1 MTPRIAIIGGGSAHW
16 TPRLLVD
23 FVNTAPLA
31 ESEVVLMDTAP
42 ESLPA
47 VQAVADHVVSL
58 ASRGT
63 GAGAGLDV
71 TTTTDLNAALA
82 GAQFVITAYSVGG
95 FGAMVHDLTIPEAH
109 GLPQPVVFGLA
120 AVALS
125 RAYKVAAAP
134 EILRPVA
141 VVPPLRMVSMY
152 PAMLVLEEYC
162 PIFI

>member
-58 ASRGT
+58 ARSRRRRRPRR
-63 GAGAGLDV
+63 
-71 TTTTDLNAALA
+71 
-82 GAQFVITAYSVGG
+82 
-95 FGAMVHDLTIPEAH
+95 HDH
-109 GLPQPVVFGLA
+109 D
-120 AVALS
+120 
-125 RAYKVAAAP
+125 
-134 EILRPVA
+134 RPRT
-141 VVPPLRMVSMY
+141 PPS
-152 PAMLVLEEYC
+152 PG
-162 PIFI
+162 PSS

>member
-1 MTPRIAIIGGGSAHW
+1 MPSPPSSPRRSPSTPTGCATPTSSWRRSCSSPSQHPGAALPRRVRCTPVSTSSVSNSEVGGDMTPRIAIIGGGSAHW

-31 ESEVVLMDTAP
+31 ESQVILMDTAP
-42 ESLPA
+42 ESLPV

-82 GAQFVITAYSVGG
+82 GAQFVITAYSV
-95 FGAMVHDLTIPEAH
+95 
-109 GLPQPVVFGLA
+109 
-120 AVALS
+120 
-125 RAYKVAAAP
+125 
-134 EILRPVA
+134 
-141 VVPPLRMVSMY
+141 
-152 PAMLVLEEYC
+152 
-162 PIFI
+162 